1 MLSCTELAQ
10 SSIQWLVN
18 RAYETL
24 NFCQS
29 TCASGKFILKEF
41 KLRIFLRL
49 KSVSNTSFM
58 KFYLDPKQ
66 TFAMSMKSDFLLL
79 SFKPDIRLIAKH
91 QLPFL
96 SRLMN
101 AQLLLKTV
109 ILSLYDVSIL
119 LYSDGKIVAFP
130 YYYF

>member
-1 MLSCTELAQ
+1 
-10 SSIQWLVN
+10 
-18 RAYETL
+18 
-24 NFCQS
+24 
-29 TCASGKFILKEF
+29 
-41 KLRIFLRL
+41 
-49 KSVSNTSFM
+49 
-58 KFYLDPKQ
+58 
-66 TFAMSMKSDFLLL
+66 MSMKSDFLLL